1 MLGLL
6 KKKRSFLEH
15 SNQHYIMKMLS
26 DLGNIYIF
34 QIRQNIKFDKEEY
47 LRLRSLSSNTG
58 FNILIRTVGNSATIL
73 LGGLF

>member
-6 KKKRSFLEH
+6 MKKRSSLEH
-15 SNQHYIMKMLS
+15 SNQHYIMKVLS
-26 DLGNIYIF
+26 DL
-34 QIRQNIKFDKEEY
+34 RQNIKLDNEEY
-47 LRLRSLSSNTG
+47 IRLRSLSSNTG